1 MLRVVVGERATR
13 LTRTTLAEAG
23 TFVVLA
29 GETAQV
35 IVFPTAISDATLLSI
50 ANGLHLLLGELDPF
64 RFCGVGD
71 QDQCGKPN
79 DKHQDQSTHVKPTRT
94 SPHSLRHFT
103 PRERGVAGSWLM
115 LGAGVG
121 FGPAPLFCRAEQ
133 E

>member
-35 IVFPTAISDATLLSI
+35 IVFQTAISDATLLSI
-50 ANGLHLLLGELDPF
+50 TNGLHLLLGELDPF

-79 DKHQDQSTHVKPTRT
+79 DKHQDQSTHVKPHWKLALAHYVT
-94 SPHSLRHFT
+94 SPHGN
-103 PRERGVAGSWLM
+103 EGWRGVG
-115 LGAGVG
+115 
-121 FGPAPLFCRAEQ
+121 
-133 E
+133 